1 MVHRPRL
8 RLHAAEGLFFSRRP
22 LESNALW
29 QALALVLVIEGLL
42 PFISPGRWRR
52 TFEQILQLSDGQ
64 LRFFGLCSVGL
75 GLLGL
80 WLLT

>member
-1 MVHRPRL
+1 MD
-8 RLHAAEGLFFSRRP
+8 S
-22 LESNALW
+22 STLW

-42 PFISPGRWRR
+42 PLFSPTRWRR

-64 LRFFGLCSVGL
+64 LRFFGLCSVML

-80 WLLT
+80 WLLA

>member
-1 MVHRPRL
+1 MD
-8 RLHAAEGLFFSRRP
+8 GGT
-22 LESNALW
+22 LW

-42 PFISPGRWRR
+42 PLAAPGRWRR

-64 LRFFGLCSVGL
+64 LRFFGLCSVAL

-80 WLLT
+80 WLLA